1 MKVLSLKRVVC
12 YNKISQCA
20 LISQLLD
27 VVCSNTVLIS
37 ADVLTDF
44 CVSYIMLGQFTI
56 GCEHFNNI
64 NNILWKSLDFAA
76 YVLLELRLTLQEM
89 GSEAKRFYLCL

>member
-1 MKVLSLKRVVC
+1 MKVLSLKPVVC

-20 LISQLLD
+20 LISQLLH

-44 CVSYIMLGQFTI
+44 CVSYFMLGQFTI
-56 GCEHFNNI
+56 GCKHFNNI
-64 NNILWKSLDFAA
+64 KQYFVAVIRFCSLCFIRTKTD
-76 YVLLELRLTLQEM
+76 LTGNGE
-89 GSEAKRFYLCL
+89 